1 MEPLDR
7 ELSRPLQ
14 VSLETRA
21 RLLASLRPELSSAPS
36 KNRWRFELAG
46 VMGSV
51 FLLAAAIGAALL
63 WSGNTSVAV
72 IGARAGVLAMCG
84 LLCAFAAALAL
95 VPGLRKAQL
104 AALLAFVPAAAA
116 LVLVRTQL
124 GPSSAPEW
132 VCTATH
138 LSVALVPLL
147 VGVFALRRTASR
159 VLAGMALGVA
169 AGATG
174 AIVGELACGR
184 DATHVLLFH
193 VTAWGAVVAAG
204 AALSVLIR
212 PRSHAP

>member
-7 ELSRPLQ
+7 ELSRT
-14 VSLETRA
+14 LESSAQARA
-21 RLLASLRPELSSAPS
+21 RLLAALRPELSSAPS
-36 KNRWRFELAG
+36 KHRWRFELAG
-46 VMGSV
+46 LVGSV
-51 FLLAAAIGAALL
+51 FLLTAAIAVALL
-63 WSGNTSVAV
+63 SSGSTSFAV
-72 IGARAGVLAMCG
+72 IGARGGALAMCG
-84 LLCAFAAALAL
+84 LLCAFAAAVAL
-95 VPGLRKAQL
+95 VPGLRKAQV
-104 AALLAFVPAAAA
+104 AALLAFVPAAAV

-124 GPSSAPEW
+124 GPSSTPEW

-138 LSVALVPLL
+138 LSVAVVPLL
-147 VGVFALRRTASR
+147 IGLFALRRTAPR
-159 VLAGMALGVA
+159 LLAGVALGVA